1 VNQYQNLTTLTF
13 FRGRVA
19 LFAILR
25 GLGIGSGDEVAIPA
39 YTCVAVPE
47 AVLATGAVP
56 VFFDLEPEA
65 LTSDPRHCEAVLTSR
80 TRAIVVQHTFGM
92 PADMERFSELARRR
106 GLPLIED
113 CCHTYRSTWAGRTVG
128 SFGDAAFYSF
138 EWGKPIVAGLGG
150 AAVCAN
156 PGLWS
161 RIEGVHASLE
171 EPPFARDLRI
181 SCQYY
186 GFALMYRPSLYWAAR
201 RLKNALVS
209 ARLAED
215 NYTGEY
221 GGEASSDFRYRMASS
236 CRVRLL
242 RRIRDLD
249 AVTSHSQLV
258 SGRFRTLI
266 RADGI
271 HHFASAPDA
280 SPVYARYPLR
290 TERKADVLRLAESVR
305 VELAGWYDTPIHPLT
320 APEWKDVGY
329 SAGAC
334 PNAERAAR
342 EVVTLPTH
350 RKVSER
356 DIDRTVSFF
365 DGLAL

>member
-1 VNQYQNLTTLTF
+1 M
-13 FRGRVA
+13 RGRVA
-19 LFAILR
+19 LYAILKA
-25 GLGIGSGDEVAIPA
+25 LGVEKGDEVAIPA

-47 AVLATGAVP
+47 AVLAVGAVP

-65 LTSDPRHCEAVLTSR
+65 LTSDPRQCGAALTSR
-80 TRAIVVQHTFGM
+80 TRAIVVQHTFGV

-113 CCHTYRSTWAGRTVG
+113 CCHTYRSAWAGRTVG

-150 AAVCAN
+150 SAVCAD
-156 PGLWS
+156 PVLRS
-161 RIEGVHASLE
+161 RIEGVYASLE

-181 SCQYY
+181 RCQYY
-186 GFALMYRPSLYWAAR
+186 GFAAMYRPSLYWTVR
-201 RLKNALVS
+201 WLKNALVS

-221 GGEASSDFRYRMASS
+221 GREASSDFRYRMASS
-236 CRVRLL
+236 CRARLL

-249 AVTSHSQLV
+249 AVTRYSQLV

-271 HHFASAPDA
+271 HHFPTAPNA

-290 TERKADVLRLAESVR
+290 TERKADVLRQAERAR
-305 VELAGWYDTPIHPLT
+305 VEVAGWYHTPIHPLT
-320 APEWKDVGY
+320 PQEWKAVGY
-329 SAGAC
+329 TAGTC

-342 EVVTLPTH
+342 EIVTLPTH
-350 RKVSER
+350 LKVSER
-356 DIDRTVSFF
+356 DIDRTIRFF
-365 DGLAL
+365 NGLAL